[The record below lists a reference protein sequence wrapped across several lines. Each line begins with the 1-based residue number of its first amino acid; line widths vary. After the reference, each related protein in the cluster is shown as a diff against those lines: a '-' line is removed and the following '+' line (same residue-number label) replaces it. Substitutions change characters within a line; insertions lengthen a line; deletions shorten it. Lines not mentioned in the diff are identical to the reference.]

1 MSCNLPV
8 IVSENTGA
16 KDLIKEGHNGFIV
29 ETRNIISLSEKI
41 HYFYKNPKKIKEMG
55 YNAFETIQNNYTKEA
70 YGNRWK
76 KILNQLANKQKI

>member
-41 HYFYKNPKKIKEMG
+41 NYFYKNPKK
-55 YNAFETIQNNYTKEA
+55 
-70 YGNRWK
+70 
-76 KILNQLANKQKI
+76 NKRNGKQRI